1 MARYLKRVS
10 GLSLVVLLASTAP
23 AFAAPAAGTAGAILA
38 SITTSVT
45 NLPNIFSAAAYIL
58 GLLFAMTGVFKFKDH
73 VDNPQQTPI
82 SAGVKR
88 MIAGGMLFAT
98 PFMAAAVQGTLDGG
112 GGTAIGGAHVHGS
125 AGLTGMDLM
134 ITQFIGNIAAP
145 AIILL
150 EAFAYIGAIALLIV
164 GIIRLTKTA
173 QEGPRGPAGLGTL
186 MTFIASG
193 ALFSFSDMAGIF
205 SNSLFGTSTVATFS
219 SISTTVITA
228 ADAAQVE
235 PVIDSVMV
243 FVMIVG
249 LIAFV
254 RGLFV
259 LKSFADGNTQT
270 SLAQALTFLI
280 GGTMAINLGQ
290 LINFLEKTVGV
301 TGLTFS

>member
-1 MARYLKRVS
+1 MA
-10 GLSLVVLLASTAP
+10 
-23 AFAAPAAGTAGAILA
+23 
-38 SITTSVT
+38 
-45 NLPNIFSAAAYIL
+45 
-58 GLLFAMTGVFKFKDH
+58 GVFKFKDH
-73 VDNPQQTPI
+73 VDNPAQTPI

-98 PFMAAAVQGTLDGG
+98 PFMAAAVQGTLDGA
-112 GGTAIGGAHVHGS
+112 GGTPIGGAKMHPA
-125 AGLTGMDLM
+125 AGLSGMDQM
-134 ITQFIGNIAAP
+134 ITSFISNIAGP

-150 EAFAYIGAIALLIV
+150 EAFSYIGAIALLLV

-219 SISTTVITA
+219 NISTAVITSS
-228 ADAAQVE
+228 DAAQVE
-235 PVIDSVMV
+235 PVIDSIMV

-259 LKSFADGNTQT
+259 LKAFADGNTQS

-290 LINFLEKTVGV
+290 LVNFLEKTVNISGI
-301 TGLTFS
+301 TFS